1 MSKSLNQENPCRVQ
15 PLHES
20 IFAAS
25 PQEGPRAESQQY
37 LAAIL
42 ATAQVGI
49 LVIDAENHVIVE
61 ANPKALEVI
70 GVTREE
76 ILGSVCHKFICAA
89 EIGHCPITD
98 LGHGIDCCERQVV
111 TANGEHVTVVKS
123 VAKITL
129 RGRLHLVESFLDI
142 SERKR
147 TEAALKQ
154 SEERYRDLLDN
165 ASDLIQSVDPTGSFI
180 YVNRAWKETLGYSD
194 PEIAAM
200 KVFDIICPDCREGCL
215 QLFQQIMQGAAIPR
229 VEVQFV
235 AKDGRVVSLEGSI
248 NCNFVNGKA
257 TLTRGIFRDITER
270 KRMERELQQS
280 EERYRLLV
288 EHAPEAIIVH
298 NDGLFLYANQE
309 AANLFGVATPEEL
322 IGKLVFSFLH
332 PDCRAMIRDK
342 VRQLKVSPTATPR
355 MESEMILLDGTVIYV
370 EAVGTNISV
379 GGKPAVQV
387 MLRDVTQRKQLELER
402 AQWQHQLEIK
412 VEEKTRHLKDAQA
425 KLIQSEKMIALG
437 EVISGASHELNNP
450 LAGILSAIQLLRGSA
465 TNQPILPGP
474 ADDIDVLE
482 SVESAAIRCQKIVA
496 DLIRFS
502 TQSRCNFL
510 PMDLNELLSDSLEA
524 MSDQFAP
531 AAIRVDWCKDC
542 ELPSI
547 EGDYLKLFE
556 VFTSILQNARE
567 ALPERGEIEISTRLK
582 TKDAHTPQVVVCFR
596 DTGCGIPAPQLNK
609 IFDPFFTTK
618 SVGKGPGLGL
628 TVSYGIIKRHGGEI
642 DVSSTPGQGTEVSV
656 TIPLRHPAG

>member
-280 EERYRLLV
+280 EER
-288 EHAPEAIIVH
+288 
-298 NDGLFLYANQE
+298 
-309 AANLFGVATPEEL
+309 
-322 IGKLVFSFLH
+322 
-332 PDCRAMIRDK
+332 
-342 VRQLKVSPTATPR
+342 
-355 MESEMILLDGTVIYV
+355 
-370 EAVGTNISV
+370 
-379 GGKPAVQV
+379 
-387 MLRDVTQRKQLELER
+387 
-402 AQWQHQLEIK
+402 
-412 VEEKTRHLKDAQA
+412 
-425 KLIQSEKMIALG
+425 
-437 EVISGASHELNNP
+437 
-450 LAGILSAIQLLRGSA
+450 
-465 TNQPILPGP
+465 
-474 ADDIDVLE
+474 
-482 SVESAAIRCQKIVA
+482 
-496 DLIRFS
+496 
-502 TQSRCNFL
+502 
-510 PMDLNELLSDSLEA
+510 
-524 MSDQFAP
+524 
-531 AAIRVDWCKDC
+531 
-542 ELPSI
+542 
-547 EGDYLKLFE
+547 
-556 VFTSILQNARE
+556 
-567 ALPERGEIEISTRLK
+567 
-582 TKDAHTPQVVVCFR
+582 
-596 DTGCGIPAPQLNK
+596 
-609 IFDPFFTTK
+609 
-618 SVGKGPGLGL
+618 
-628 TVSYGIIKRHGGEI
+628 
-642 DVSSTPGQGTEVSV
+642 
-656 TIPLRHPAG
+656 